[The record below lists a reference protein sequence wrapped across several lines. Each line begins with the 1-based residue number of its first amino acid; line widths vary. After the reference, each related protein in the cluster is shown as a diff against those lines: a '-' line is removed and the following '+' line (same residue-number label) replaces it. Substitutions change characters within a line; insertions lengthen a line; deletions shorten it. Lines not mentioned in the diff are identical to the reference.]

1 MAKAIWHGS
10 ITFGLVDIPVGLHPA
25 DHERDLDLTLLDKR
39 NFSPVGYRRFNK
51 ATGKEVEW
59 AQIVRGYEYEKGQ
72 YVVLSDADL
81 RRASPE
87 LTKEIAIES
96 FVERDEIDP
105 MLYDKPYYAAPLRK
119 NRKSYSLLVET
130 LERTGKVGIASLAI
144 RTREHLAMI
153 EARDGVLVVHTL
165 RYPDEVRAPEDVG
178 ISKHGKSGLTTKELQ
193 MAIRILEGMTE
204 PWKPARHSDR
214 YRKSVMKLVKQKIAA
229 GATHEITPDEKP
241 ERASERGGKIIDL
254 MPLLRQ
260 SLERSAGKKPSTR
273 KKTTKRAA
281 AGERST
287 RRKSA

>member
-1 MAKAIWHGS
+1 MAKAIWQGS
-10 ITFGLVDIPVGLHPA
+10 ITFGLVDIPIGLHPA
-25 DHERDLDLTLLDKR
+25 DNEHDLDLTMLDKR

-59 AQIVRGYEYEKGQ
+59 SQIVRGYEYEKGA

-81 RRASPE
+81 KRASPE

-96 FVERDEIDP
+96 FVDREEIDP
-105 MLYDKPYYAAPLRK
+105 MLYDKPYYASPLRK
-119 NRKSYSLLVET
+119 NRKSYALLVET
-130 LERTGKVGIASLAI
+130 LARTGKVGISSLAI

-165 RYPDEVRAPEDVG
+165 RYPDEVRTPEDVG
-178 ISKHGKSGLTTKELQ
+178 ISKIGKAGLAPKEIQ
-193 MAIRILEGMTE
+193 MAVQILEGMTE
-204 PWKPARHSDR
+204 SFKPSKHSDR

-229 GATHEITPDEKP
+229 GAIHEITPDEKP
-241 ERASERGGKIIDL
+241 EREPAKGGKIIDL

-260 SLERSAGKKPSTR
+260 SLERSGGKKAPAR
-273 KKTTKRAA
+273 KKSTKRAA
-281 AGERST
+281 GERAS